1 METNPRQTSNDAS
14 VLAYESVHPQVSSLL
29 TLWHNTIFTNVL
41 GYMCPVGYGWTY
53 LSLSL
58 MFQEQEDPNKMAT
71 SWPDYYIERINSMA
85 AVSVHSSPDLPH
97 IDRSRKAPLMLSSA
111 TLAKAQQ
118 LSSDSEI
125 NPPLWTTESPQLDK
139 HILTQ
144 LDISHLGKW
153 PGLAIPYIS

>member
-1 METNPRQTSNDAS
+1 
-14 VLAYESVHPQVSSLL
+14 
-29 TLWHNTIFTNVL
+29 
-41 GYMCPVGYGWTY
+41 
-53 LSLSL
+53 

-125 NPPLWTTESPQLDK
+125 NPLLWTTESPQLDK